1 MTALVAVLSH
11 QMGELKEAVATSL
24 REIRTTLTEHGTDIN
39 QLKEFRIR
47 AEEREHAEDR
57 LRRALQ
63 EERRARDEE
72 DNTRVTLSFARWQVW
87 FAAILALGA
96 IVGAVVGILQIA
108 S

>member
-1 MTALVAVLSH
+1 MTSVVAVLAH
-11 QMGELKEAVATSL
+11 QIGELKNAVDRSISELT
-24 REIRTTLTEHGTDIN
+24 IRVSKQGERIAGLE
-39 QLKEFRIR
+39 EYRIR
-47 AEEREHAEDR
+47 AEEREKAEDR

-63 EERRARDEE
+63 EERRTRDEE